1 MDAKTVVTT
10 IQLVIAP
17 VVMITACS
25 LILNG
30 LLAHY
35 STINSNLRSL
45 TKERL
50 ELTLN
55 PHQLE
60 TSGLQYVN
68 ERIQQ
73 IDRELPYLLSRHKQI
88 HDALFTIYCAIMFYV
103 ATMFMI
109 ALSAIADSQWASA
122 AIFILFLLSTF
133 ILLIGVMLSV
143 REIYTSRD
151 AITFEVKRVEQM
163 QLPFAISS
171 TIPKDESPK

>member
-73 IDRELPYLLSRHKQI
+73 IDREFPYLLSRHKQI

-103 ATMFMI
+103 ATMFM
-109 ALSAIADSQWASA
+109 
-122 AIFILFLLSTF
+122 
-133 ILLIGVMLSV
+133 
-143 REIYTSRD
+143 
-151 AITFEVKRVEQM
+151 
-163 QLPFAISS
+163 
-171 TIPKDESPK
+171 